1 MRTRSACAR
10 SASASW
16 RATPRT
22 TSTSTGTTT
31 TRTLTCAPPQTAL
44 PARARQPGPSARR
57 AAPADRRPRR
67 SGAGLGV
74 GRRGDVEE
82 AQDEAPQHTD
92 AGREAAGRQPEQEL
106 HRGPPQPSGPSPPA
120 PAPRP
125 ASPGRRAPARSPPR
139 LPSPPAAARDHGVRQ
154 VPQARAELPVRHDG
168 ATPPPAPPL
177 LRGVWRGWPLH
188 PPAGRRQVRPRVSL
202 PPAHP
207 CQAPQPA
214 VCPRRLCFKSSE
226 GRKCYEI
233 YTETKGAHSLT
244 ASVRHSFLTVRLACG
259 AARFGY
265 GR

>member
-82 AQDEAPQHTD
+82 AQDEAPQHKD

-106 HRGPPQPSGPSPPA
+106 HRGPPRPSGPSPRPQ
-120 PAPRP
+120 PPGPR
-125 ASPGRRAPARSPPR
+125 ARG
-139 LPSPPAAARDHGVRQ
+139 AAR
-154 VPQARAELPVRHDG
+154 
-168 ATPPPAPPL
+168 
-177 LRGVWRGWPLH
+177 
-188 PPAGRRQVRPRVSL
+188 
-202 PPAHP
+202 PPAHRRAFRRRP
-207 CQAPQPA
+207 QLLEIMEYDKYPKHVPNYLSATTAP
-214 VCPRRLCFKSSE
+214 PRRPPRHFCVVCGEAGPYTHPLDGARCDRGSRCRRPTRARRLRPLSARAGSASSPRRAASATRST
-226 GRKCYEI
+226 RKP
-233 YTETKGAHSLT
+233 K
-244 ASVRHSFLTVRLACG
+244 VRTR
-259 AARFGY
+259 
-265 GR
+265 